1 MPISCSC
8 DISSPCKSRS
18 CFKLVHQKCLLFQM
32 GDADKDFRYMALTDL
47 MSELQKESLSLDSDT
62 EEKVT
67 VGF

>member
-1 MPISCSC
+1 
-8 DISSPCKSRS
+8 
-18 CFKLVHQKCLLFQM
+18 M